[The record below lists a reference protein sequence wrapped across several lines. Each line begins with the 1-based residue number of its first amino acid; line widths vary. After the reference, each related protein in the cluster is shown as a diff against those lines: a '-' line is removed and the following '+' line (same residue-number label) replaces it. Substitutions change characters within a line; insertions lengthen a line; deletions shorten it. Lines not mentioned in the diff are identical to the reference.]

1 MNFSPEMQKIFASI
15 LTMRGRSDSVPNF
28 TTNLLLEKIQKGDFG
43 ELSNTKWDL
52 KVFNM
57 IFGNVF
63 NENNN
68 IACSAV
74 KFIRQKFQSDQNV
87 SQDLSIDALAKVQVL
102 LTKQELVSKDTK
114 EALLEFFEEL
124 SLYHRVVFETH
135 VKSEE
140 NKMAFS
146 ITFTPTFLRTR

>member
-15 LTMRGRSDSVPNF
+15 LTMKGRSDSVPNF
-28 TTNLLLEKIQKGDFG
+28 TTNLLLEKLQKGDFG
-43 ELSNTKWDL
+43 ELSNTEWDL

-74 KFIRQKFQSDQNV
+74 KFIRQKFQSDQDV

-102 LTKQELVSKDTK
+102 LTKHELVSKDTK

-124 SLYHRVVFETH
+124 SLYHRVVFETR
-135 VKSEE
+135 VKSDK
-140 NKMAFS
+140 NKMVFL
-146 ITFTPTFLRTR
+146 ITFTPTFLRTK

>member
-15 LTMRGRSDSVPNF
+15 LTMKGRSDSVPNF

-43 ELSNTKWDL
+43 ELSNTEWDL

-102 LTKQELVSKDTK
+102 LTKHELVSKDTK

-124 SLYHRVVFETH
+124 SLYHRVVFKTH
-135 VKSEE
+135 VKSEG
-140 NKMAFS
+140 NKMHF
-146 ITFTPTFLRTR
+146 R